1 MNSISL
7 AALYMGVLATCTPA
21 MGCTQYDVPFAAD
34 RCYENVGANIASGC
48 LRIAECAGDKCLSDT
63 GIRPSSFSVDFEYL
77 TGERLSD
84 GPS

>member
-48 LRIAECAGDKCLSDT
+48 LRIAAVSYT
-63 GIRPSSFSVDFEYL
+63 HL
-77 TGERLSD
+77 TL
-84 GPS
+84 PTKA